1 MRESQ
6 AFASQLYRAPPSP
19 ASRWLPQPNQGQGQE
34 AQAALRFLETAM
46 DIEQINAIGTLLS
59 DLQARTD
66 ALRGYL

>member
-1 MRESQ
+1 
-6 AFASQLYRAPPSP
+6 
-19 ASRWLPQPNQGQGQE
+19 
-34 AQAALRFLETAM
+34 M